1 MLFQT
6 LDDKNQCVAIYLDGK
21 ITDGLPDALAR
32 TWSYSEFLKDR
43 DVEYAKIYCGGKS
56 LNDVCPENLKEE
68 WEAISNRMMAYHRS
82 FMEAKISL
90 RHNCFFDLVP
100 ERYLLIYYDLRNQIT
115 EHVFSNYKKPENYD
129 LILGMTMVATQIK
142 NQNLNTNLEGVT
154 ITPKLR
160 DFLKKNDSSSA
171 YINYNI
177 YGTKTGR
184 LATANGSFPI
194 LTMKKEFR
202 SIIKPTNDCFLEL
215 DFNAAELRTVL
226 ALNGQEQPS
235 MDLHEWNVKNIYRGL
250 GTREKAKK
258 RVFAWLYNPNS
269 DDYLT
274 SRYYDRGKVK
284 ESFFSDG
291 KVKTIF
297 NREIASD
304 DYHAFNYIIQST
316 TSDLFMK
323 QMIKVHDFLKDKKSF
338 MAFLIHDSL
347 VLDFD
352 KSELDHIGEIRQLF
366 SQTIFGDFRSSIKIG
381 KNYGEMKEWKL

>member
-6 LDDKNQCVAIYLDGK
+6 LDDKDQCIAIYLNGE
-21 ITDGLPDALAR
+21 ITDELPDDLSK
-32 TWSYSEFLKDR
+32 TWNYSGFLKDR
-43 DVEYAKIYCGGKS
+43 KIEYAKIYCGGKS
-56 LNDVCPENLKEE
+56 LDDVCPAHLKEE
-68 WEAISNRMMAYHRS
+68 WDKISNRMMAYHRS
-82 FMEAKISL
+82 FTEAKISL
-90 RHNCFFDLVP
+90 RQNCFFDLIP
-100 ERYLLIYYDLRNQIT
+100 ERYLLVYYDLRNQIT
-115 EHVFSNYKKPENYD
+115 EHVFNTFEKPENYD
-129 LILGMTMVATQIK
+129 LILGMTKVAAQIK
-142 NQNLNTNLEGVT
+142 HQDLNINLDGVT

-160 DFLKKNDSSSA
+160 DFLKKNDPSCA

-184 LATANGSFPI
+184 LSTMNGSFPI
-194 LTMKKEFR
+194 LTMKKDLR

-250 GTREKAKK
+250 GTREQAKK

-269 DDYLT
+269 EDKLT
-274 SRYYDRGKVK
+274 NRYYDRGLVK
-284 ESFFSDG
+284 DRFFSDG

-323 QMIKVHDFLKDKKSF
+323 QAMKVQDFLKDKKSF
-338 MAFLIHDSL
+338 IAFLIHDSM
-347 VLDFD
+347 VIDFD
-352 KSELDHIGEIRQLF
+352 KSELDSINKICQIF
-366 SQTIFGDFRSSIKIG
+366 SQTVFGDFRSSMRIG
-381 KNYGEMKEWKL
+381 KNYGDMKEWKL

>member
-6 LDDKNQCVAIYLDGK
+6 LDDKEQCAAIYLDGK
-21 ITDGLPDALAR
+21 ITDELPDNLTK
-32 TWSYSEFLKDR
+32 TWNYSEFLKDR
-43 DVEYAKIYCGGKS
+43 DIEYAKIYCGGKS
-56 LNDVCPENLKEE
+56 LDQVCPESLKEE

-82 FMEAKISL
+82 FTEAKISL
-90 RHNCFFDLVP
+90 RQNCFFDLVP
-100 ERYLLIYYDLRNQIT
+100 ERYLLVYYDLRNQIT
-115 EHVFSNYKKPENYD
+115 EHVFDTFEKPENYD
-129 LILGMTMVATQIK
+129 LILGMVKVTTQIK

-160 DFLKKNDSSSA
+160 DFLKKNDPSRA

-184 LATANGSFPI
+184 LATMNGSFPI

-202 SIIKPTNDCFLEL
+202 SVIKPSNDCFLEL

-235 MDLHEWNVKNIYRGL
+235 MDLHEWNVKNIYQGKV
-250 GTREKAKK
+250 TREEAKK

-269 DDYLT
+269 EDKLT
-274 SRYYDRGKVK
+274 SRYYDRGLVK
-284 ESFFSDG
+284 DRFFSNG
-291 KVKTIF
+291 EVKTVF
-297 NREIASD
+297 NRRIESD

-323 QMIKVHDFLKDKKSF
+323 QMIEVHDFLKDKKSF
-338 MAFLIHDSL
+338 IAFLIHDSL
-347 VLDFD
+347 VIDFD
-352 KSELDHIGEIRQLF
+352 KSELDLISEIRQIF
-366 SQTIFGDFRSSIKIG
+366 PQTIFGDFRSSMRIG